1 MRKGAEFFSRRI
13 PFVSWGRILILY
25 AETASMQIRDINL
38 YTVWKDILAPPL
50 EQWFSN
56 ILTKLPLLD
65 ILKNLIINIPRHK

>member
-1 MRKGAEFFSRRI
+1 MRKGAEFFARRI

-50 EQWFSN
+50 E
-56 ILTKLPLLD
+56 
-65 ILKNLIINIPRHK
+65 H